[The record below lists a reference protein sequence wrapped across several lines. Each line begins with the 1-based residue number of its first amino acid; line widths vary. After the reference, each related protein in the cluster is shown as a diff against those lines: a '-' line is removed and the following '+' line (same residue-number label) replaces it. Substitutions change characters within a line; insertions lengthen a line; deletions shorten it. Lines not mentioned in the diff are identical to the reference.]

1 MLVLSRRIGESIVIG
16 NEVVVRVID
25 VRGDQV
31 RLGID
36 APRDVQIH
44 REEVF
49 LELQKE
55 NESAAGASA
64 RTRDLVGRMPGRPP
78 QPGGE
83 GGAPGRPGQRPVRPA
98 RKPSAEQPPAE
109 QPSREQPPTDD

>member
-49 LELQKE
+49 LELQEE
-55 NESAAGASA
+55 NESAATASA
-64 RTRDLVGRMPGRPP
+64 RTRERIGRMPGRPP
-78 QPGGE
+78 RPDGE
-83 GGAPGRPGQRPVRPA
+83 AGAAGRPGQRPVRPA
-98 RKPSAEQPPAE
+98 R
-109 QPSREQPPTDD
+109 PPTKD

>member
-55 NESAAGASA
+55 NESAATASA

-78 QPGGE
+78 QPGGQGGQ
-83 GGAPGRPGQRPVRPA
+83 GGASGHPGQRPVRPA
-98 RKPSAEQPPAE
+98 RKPPA
-109 QPSREQPPTDD
+109 QG

>member
-31 RLGID
+31 RIGID

-49 LELQKE
+49 LELQRE
-55 NESAAGASA
+55 NESAATAAA
-64 RTRDLVGRMPGRPP
+64 RTRDMVARRPA
-78 QPGGE
+78 
-83 GGAPGRPGQRPVRPA
+83 APGTADAPGEQTRLGQRPVRPA
-98 RKPSAEQPPAE
+98 RPPRA
-109 QPSREQPPTDD
+109 QD

>member
-44 REEVF
+44 REEIF
-49 LELQKE
+49 LELQAE
-55 NESAAGASA
+55 NESAATASA
-64 RTRDLVGRMPGRPP
+64 RTRDAVGRMPGRPP
-78 QPGGE
+78 QPSGEQDASKPSGGL
-83 GGAPGRPGQRPVRPA
+83 PGQAGQRPVRP
-98 RKPSAEQPPAE
+98 RRRPPAGD
-109 QPSREQPPTDD
+109 T

>member
-31 RLGID
+31 RIGIE

-44 REEVF
+44 REEVWRQ
-49 LELQKE
+49 LQQE
-55 NESAAGASA
+55 NEQAAGAAA
-64 RTRDLVGRMPGRPP
+64 RTRERIAQLPARPGP
-78 QPGGE
+78 
-83 GGAPGRPGQRPVRPA
+83 APGSAPGSAADGGGSSPRPGQRPLRPM
-98 RKPSAEQPPAE
+98 RP
-109 QPSREQPPTDD
+109 REKG

>member
-31 RLGID
+31 RLGIE

-44 REEVF
+44 REEIF
-49 LELQKE
+49 LELQAE
-55 NESAAGASA
+55 NESAATASA
-64 RTRDLVGRMPGRPP
+64 RTRDAVGRMPGRPP
-78 QPGGE
+78 RPGGE
-83 GGAPGRPGQRPVRPA
+83 QGAPTGSDDLPGRTGQRPVRP
-98 RKPSAEQPPAE
+98 RRPS
-109 QPSREQPPTDD
+109 SGGT

>member
-31 RLGID
+31 RLGIE

-49 LELQKE
+49 LELQAE
-55 NESAAGASA
+55 NESAATASA
-64 RTRDLVGRMPGRPP
+64 RTRDAVGRMPGRPP
-78 QPGGE
+78 QPGGQQE
-83 GGAPGRPGQRPVRPA
+83 VPKTPGGLPGQAGQRPVR
-98 RKPSAEQPPAE
+98 RRRGPSAGD
-109 QPSREQPPTDD
+109 S

>member
-55 NESAAGASA
+55 NESAATASA

-78 QPGGE
+78 QPGSDGGQ
-83 GGAPGRPGQRPVRPA
+83 GGAPSRPGQRPVRPT
-98 RKPSAEQPPAE
+98 RRPSEE
-109 QPSREQPPTDD
+109 G

>member
-55 NESAAGASA
+55 NESAATASA

-78 QPGGE
+78 STDDQGGTPG
-83 GGAPGRPGQRPVRPA
+83 RPVRP
-98 RKPSAEQPPAE
+98 RPRPPAR
-109 QPSREQPPTDD
+109 PSDD